1 MTSNELEMYGLAL
14 FGASWQAQ
22 LANELN
28 VDRRRVQDWLKRGS
42 VPGFVD
48 VEIKEIIAQRYNEI
62 RDAMN
67 YRDNY
72 RDEVNKKIESF
83 KSFYGADLKPGDVI
97 ACKLEEVD
105 HKGQREEYI
114 VTLKMGKQAGSDWQ
128 YLKLD
133 EANYIGDL
141 VHLDQKIKGKL
152 DKIFAEVR
160 ES

>member
-1 MTSNELEMYGLAL
+1 MTKDELEMYGLAL
-14 FGASWQAQ
+14 FGSAWQAQ

-28 VDRRRVQDWLKRGS
+28 VDRRRVQDWLKRES

-48 VEIKEIIAQRYNEI
+48 AEIKEVIAQRYSEVKKAAVYN
-62 RDAMN
+62 
-67 YRDNY
+67 DNY

-83 KSFYGADLKPGDVI
+83 KSFYGAELKPGDVI
-97 ACKLEEVD
+97 ACKIEEID

-114 VTLKMGKQAGSDWQ
+114 VTLAMGEQAGSGWQ

-133 EANYIGDL
+133 EANYISDL
-141 VHLDQKIKGKL
+141 VHLDQRIKGKL
-152 DKIFAEVR
+152 DKIFAEAR